1 MNNSTQE
8 LRRAFIRYFE
18 LHGHQ
23 AVPSSALIPQADP
36 TLLFTNAGMNQF
48 KRVFLGEDTRAYTR
62 AVTVQKCLRAGGKHN
77 DLENVG
83 YTRRHHTFF
92 EMLGNFSF
100 GDYFKEDAIQFGWEF
115 LTQTVGLDK
124 DRMWVTVFREDDEAD
139 RLWKKMGVSPS
150 RIVRCGEKDNFWQMG
165 DTGPCGPC
173 SELHFDQGPS
183 VPGDD
188 CPNGEGDRV
197 IEIWNLVFMQ
207 FNRDAAGTLHP
218 LPKPS
223 IDTGMGLERL
233 AAVAQGVYS
242 NYDSDVFTPLLSAVA
257 ARAGVRYG
265 EKNQTDRSMCVVAD
279 HLRAITFLMAD
290 GILPSNEGRGYVL
303 RRILRRAARHGRL
316 LGIVEPFLY
325 ELTAAV
331 VSQMAGVYSEV
342 RSAAATIAEATR
354 GEEERFVA
362 TLDYSLPILNEILAK
377 KEVAAGSAFILASTD
392 AEATRSEE
400 ERFVATH
407 DYSLPIS
414 KEILAKK
421 EVSAGSAPTLAGTD
435 AFKLYDTYGLP
446 FDLMEEAC
454 RERGIKLDTVGFEQA
469 IAEQRNRA
477 RKTGGFVEEIAR
489 PAVAELARRFGT
501 TKFVGYERLENES
514 LVQAILIGDRLV
526 KEAAEGD
533 EVEIVLDVTPFYAE
547 GGGQVGD
554 QGVLTGSDGQMEI
567 TETTRPVPTVI
578 LHKGTVTKG
587 RIREGEQLRMIVNT
601 TTRQD
606 AQRNHTAT
614 HLLHAALRDML
625 GPHVKQYGSLVG
637 PNRLRF
643 DFAHFRPL
651 SSRDVDE
658 IETVVNNEVR
668 KNERVATEV
677 MSIQDAVAKGALAFF
692 GDKYGEQVRV
702 VTVESFSKELCGGTH
717 CRQTGDIG
725 LFRIMSETG
734 VAAGVRRIEAQTG
747 SGALTHMKKLETDIR
762 ELSDL
767 LKVGQSEL
775 VAKTRKVMMQ
785 LKDKERELEELKL
798 KMASGSAV
806 ETTAKTIA
814 GIQVHVQRTDGLDVN
829 GMRALAD
836 QLRDKLKSGV
846 VALGAANDGK
856 VSLLVVVTKDLI
868 ARLKAGDL
876 IKEMAAEVGGTGG
889 GRPEMAQAGGKDPA
903 RLDVAL
909 EKVFGLVERLL
920 ER

>member
-1 MNNSTQE
+1 MKNSTQE
-8 LRRAFIRYFE
+8 LRQAFIRYFE
-18 LHGHQ
+18 AHGHQ

-48 KRVFLGEDTRAYTR
+48 KRVFLGEEQRAYKR

-100 GDYFKEDAIQFGWEF
+100 GDYFKGDAIQFGWEF
-115 LTQTVGLDK
+115 LTHTVGLAK
-124 DRMWVTVFREDDEAD
+124 DRMWVTIFRDDDEAD
-139 RLWKKMGVSPS
+139 QLWKKVGVPAS

-165 DTGPCGPC
+165 ETGPCGPC

-188 CPNGEGDRV
+188 RPNGAGDRV

-265 EKNQTDRSMCVVAD
+265 EKDPTDRSMRVVAD

-290 GILPSNEGRGYVL
+290 GVLPSNEGRGYVL

-316 LGIVEPFLY
+316 LGIVEPFLH
-325 ELTAAV
+325 ELTVAV
-331 VSQMAGVYSEV
+331 VGQMGSVYSEV
-342 RSAAATIAEATR
+342 RSAAATIVEATR
-354 GEEERFVA
+354 GEEERFIA
-362 TLDYSLPILNEILAK
+362 TLDQGLPILNELIAK
-377 KEVAAGSAFILASTD
+377 A
-392 AEATRSEE
+392 R
-400 ERFVATH
+400 
-407 DYSLPIS
+407 
-414 KEILAKK
+414 
-421 EVSAGSAPTLAGTD
+421 SAGSKALAGPD
-435 AFKLYDTYGLP
+435 VFKLYDTYGFP
-446 FDLMEEAC
+446 MDLMGEAC
-454 RERGIKLDTVGFEQA
+454 REQGMTLDEAGFEQA
-469 IAEQRNRA
+469 IEEQRNRA
-477 RKTGGFVEEIAR
+477 RKTGGFEQETAR
-489 PAVAELARRFGT
+489 PAVAELARRVGA
-501 TKFVGYERLENES
+501 TKFIGYDRLESES
-514 LVQAILIGDRLV
+514 HVQAILNGDRLV

-554 QGVLTGSDGQMEI
+554 RGILMGHEGQVEI

-578 LHKGTVTKG
+578 LHKGAVTKG
-587 RIREGEQLRMIVNT
+587 RIREGEQLQMTVNA

-651 SSRDVDE
+651 SSRDIDE
-658 IETVVNNEVR
+658 IEMVVNNEVR
-668 KNERVATEV
+668 RNERVATEV

-725 LFRIMSETG
+725 LFRIVSETG

-747 SGALTHMKKLETDIR
+747 SGALALMKQLETDVR
-762 ELSDL
+762 ELSNV

-775 VAKTRKVMMQ
+775 VAKTRKVMTQ

-798 KMASGSAV
+798 KMAGSSAG
-806 ETTAKTIA
+806 ESAAKTIA

-889 GRPEMAQAGGKDPA
+889 GRPEMAQAGGKDAA

-909 EKVFGLVERLL
+909 EKVFGLVERMLQ
-920 ER
+920 RYTNGG

>member
-1 MNNSTQE
+1 MWAEAEMMNSTHE
-8 LRRAFIRYFE
+8 LRQAFIRYFE
-18 LHGHQ
+18 QHGHQ

-48 KRVFLGEDTRAYTR
+48 KRVFLGEESRAYKR

-100 GDYFKEDAIQFGWEF
+100 GDYFKEEAIHFGWEF
-115 LTQTVGLDK
+115 LTQTVGLAK
-124 DRMWVTVFREDDEAD
+124 DRMWVTIFRDDDEAD
-139 RLWKKMGVSPS
+139 ELWKKVGVPAS

-188 CPNGEGDRV
+188 RPNGEGDRV

-207 FNRDAAGTLHP
+207 FNRDASGTLHS

-233 AAVAQGVYS
+233 AAVAQGVFS

-265 EKNQTDRSMCVVAD
+265 EQEQTDRSMRVVAD
-279 HLRAITFLMAD
+279 HLRAMTFLIAD
-290 GILPSNEGRGYVL
+290 GVLPSNEGRGYVL

-316 LGIVEPFLY
+316 LGIVEPFLH
-325 ELTAAV
+325 ELTESV
-331 VSQMAGVYSEV
+331 VSQMSGVYSEV
-342 RSAAATIAEATR
+342 RGAAATIAEATR
-354 GEEERFVA
+354 GEEERFIA
-362 TLDYSLPILNEILAK
+362 TLDQGLPILNEVMANARSAGKNVL
-377 KEVAAGSAFILASTD
+377 AGS
-392 AEATRSEE
+392 
-400 ERFVATH
+400 
-407 DYSLPIS
+407 
-414 KEILAKK
+414 
-421 EVSAGSAPTLAGTD
+421 EV
-435 AFKLYDTYGLP
+435 FKLYDTYGFP
-446 FDLMEEAC
+446 IDLMGEAC
-454 RERGIKLDTVGFEQA
+454 REQGMTLDEAGFDQA
-469 IAEQRNRA
+469 IQEQRNRA
-477 RKTGGFVEEIAR
+477 RKTGGFEQETAR
-489 PAVAELARRFGT
+489 PAVAELAARVGA
-501 TKFVGYERLENES
+501 TKFIGYDRLESES
-514 LVQAILIGDRLV
+514 LVQAILKGDRLV

-554 QGVLTGSDGQMEI
+554 QGILMGHDGTMEI
-567 TETTRPVPTVI
+567 AETTRPAPTVI

-587 RIREGEQLRMIVNT
+587 RIREGEQLHLTVNA

-614 HLLHAALRDML
+614 HLLHAALRDLL

-651 SSRDVDE
+651 TSRDIDD

-717 CRQTGDIG
+717 CKQTGDIG
-725 LFRIMSETG
+725 LFRLLSETG

-747 SGALTHMKKLETDIR
+747 SGALAHMKQLEVDIR
-762 ELSDL
+762 ELSNL
-767 LKVGQSEL
+767 LKVGQSEV
-775 VAKTRKVMMQ
+775 VAKTRKVMTQ
-785 LKDKERELEELKL
+785 LKDKERELEEVKLKL
-798 KMASGSAV
+798 ASGSAAEAV
-806 ETTAKTIA
+806 AKTIA
-814 GIQVHVQRTDGLDVN
+814 GVQVHVQRTDGLDVN

-846 VALGAANDGK
+846 VALGAANEGK

-868 ARLKAGDL
+868 TRLKAGDL
-876 IKEMAAEVGGTGG
+876 IKEMAVEVGGTGG

-903 RLDVAL
+903 RLDIAL
-909 EKVFGLVERLL
+909 EKVFGLVERML

>member
-1 MNNSTQE
+1 MKNSTQE
-8 LRRAFIRYFE
+8 LRQAFIRYFE
-18 LHGHQ
+18 QHGHQ

-48 KRVFLGEDTRAYTR
+48 KRVFLGEETRAYRR

-83 YTRRHHTFF
+83 YTSRHHTFF

-100 GDYFKEDAIQFGWEF
+100 GDYFKEDAITFGWEF
-115 LTQTVGLDK
+115 LTKTVGLAK
-124 DRMWVTVFREDDEAD
+124 DRIWVTIFRDDDEAD
-139 RLWKKMGVSPS
+139 QLWKKVGVPAS
-150 RIVRCGEKDNFWQMG
+150 RIVRCDEKDNFWQMG

-173 SELHFDQGPS
+173 SELHFDQGPA

-188 CPNGEGDRV
+188 RPNGAGDRI

-207 FNRDAAGTLHP
+207 FNRDAGGKLSP

-242 NYDSDVFTPLLSAVA
+242 NYDSDVFMPLLSAVA
-257 ARAGVRYG
+257 IRAGVRYG
-265 EKNQTDRSMCVVAD
+265 EKDQIDRSMRVVAD

-290 GILPSNEGRGYVL
+290 GVLPSNEGRGYVL

-325 ELTAAV
+325 ELTSAV
-331 VSQMAGVYSEV
+331 VNQMAGAYSEL
-342 RSAAATIAEATR
+342 RDAAATIAEATR
-354 GEEERFVA
+354 GEEERFIA
-362 TLDYSLPILNEILAK
+362 TLDQGLPILNEM
-377 KEVAAGSAFILASTD
+377 
-392 AEATRSEE
+392 
-400 ERFVATH
+400 
-407 DYSLPIS
+407 IS
-414 KEILAKK
+414 KAKNT
-421 EVSAGSAPTLAGTD
+421 SITPGAGALELKGAD
-435 AFKLYDTYGLP
+435 VFMLYDTYGFP
-446 FDLMEEAC
+446 MDLIGEAC
-454 RERGIKLDTVGFEQA
+454 REQGMTLDEAGFNQA
-469 IAEQRNRA
+469 IEEQRNRA
-477 RKTGGFVEEIAR
+477 RKTGGFEQETAR
-489 PAVAELARRFGT
+489 PAVAELAGRVGT
-501 TKFVGYERLENES
+501 TKFIGYDRLESDS
-514 LVQAILIGDRLV
+514 LVQAILKGDRLV

-554 QGVLTGSDGQMEI
+554 RGVLMGQDGQVEI
-567 TETTRPVPTVI
+567 KETTRPVPTLI

-587 RIREGEQLRMIVNT
+587 RIREGEQLRMTVNA
-601 TTRQD
+601 TTRLD

-614 HLLHAALRDML
+614 HLLHAALRDLL

-651 SSRDVDE
+651 SSRDADE

-717 CRQTGDIG
+717 CQHTGEIG
-725 LFRIMSETG
+725 LFRIVSETG

-747 SGALTHMKKLETDIR
+747 SGAFALMKKLEADIR

-775 VAKTRKVMMQ
+775 VSKTRKVMEQ
-785 LKDKERELEELKL
+785 LKDKERALEGLQL
-798 KMASGSAV
+798 KMAAGSMV
-806 ETTAKTIA
+806 PSKAKTIA
-814 GIQVHVQRTDGLDVN
+814 GVQVHVQRTDGLDVN

-846 VALGAANDGK
+846 VALGAATDDGK

-868 ARLKAGDL
+868 GKLNAGVL

-903 RLDVAL
+903 KLDIAL
-909 EKVFGLVERLL
+909 EKVFGLVERML
-920 ER
+920 ERYTNAG

>member
-1 MNNSTQE
+1 
-8 LRRAFIRYFE
+8 
-18 LHGHQ
+18 
-23 AVPSSALIPQADP
+23 
-36 TLLFTNAGMNQF
+36 
-48 KRVFLGEDTRAYTR
+48 
-62 AVTVQKCLRAGGKHN
+62 
-77 DLENVG
+77 
-83 YTRRHHTFF
+83 
-92 EMLGNFSF
+92 
-100 GDYFKEDAIQFGWEF
+100 
-115 LTQTVGLDK
+115 
-124 DRMWVTVFREDDEAD
+124 
-139 RLWKKMGVSPS
+139 
-150 RIVRCGEKDNFWQMG
+150 IVRCGEKDNFWQMG

-188 CPNGEGDRV
+188 RPNGEGDRV

-207 FNRDAAGTLHP
+207 YNRDAAGTLHP

-223 IDTGMGLERL
+223 IDTGVGLERL

-257 ARAGVRYG
+257 ARAGVQYG
-265 EKNQTDRSMCVVAD
+265 AQDTTDRSMRVVAD

-290 GILPSNEGRGYVL
+290 GVLPSNEGRGYVL

-316 LGIVEPFLY
+316 LGIVEPFLH

-331 VSQMAGVYSEV
+331 VSQMGLVYSEIHG
-342 RSAAATIAEATR
+342 AAAAIAEATR
-354 GEEERFVA
+354 GEEERFIA
-362 TLDYSLPILNEILAK
+362 TLDQGLPILNELIAK
-377 KEVAAGSAFILASTD
+377 A
-392 AEATRSEE
+392 R
-400 ERFVATH
+400 
-407 DYSLPIS
+407 
-414 KEILAKK
+414 
-421 EVSAGSAPTLAGTD
+421 SAGSRILTGSD
-435 AFKLYDTYGLP
+435 VFKLYDTYGFP
-446 FDLMEEAC
+446 MDLMGEAC
-454 RERGIKLDTVGFEQA
+454 REQEMTLDEAGFDRA
-469 IAEQRNRA
+469 IEEQRARA
-477 RKTGGFVEEIAR
+477 RKTGGFEQETTR
-489 PAVAELARRFGT
+489 PAVAELAGRLGA
-501 TKFVGYERLENES
+501 TKFIGYDRLES
-514 LVQAILIGDRLV
+514 DSVVLAILKGDRLV

-533 EVEIVLDVTPFYAE
+533 AVELVLDMTPFYAE

-554 QGVLTGSDGQMEI
+554 RGILMGTDGQVEI
-567 TETTRPVPTVI
+567 QETTRPVPTVI
-578 LHKGTVTKG
+578 LHTGIVTKG
-587 RIREGEQLRMIVNT
+587 RIREGESLHMTVDA
-601 TTRQD
+601 TTRQA

-614 HLLHAALRDML
+614 HLLHAALRDLL

-651 SSRDVDE
+651 TSRDIDE
-658 IETVVNNEVR
+658 IEMVVNNEVR

-725 LFRIMSETG
+725 LFRIESETG

-747 SGALTHMKKLETDIR
+747 SGALAHMKRLETDIR
-762 ELSDL
+762 ELADL

-775 VAKTRKVMMQ
+775 VAKTRKVITQ

-806 ETTAKTIA
+806 ESAARTIA
-814 GIQVHVQRTDGLDVN
+814 GVQVHVQRTDGLDVN

-836 QLRDKLKSGV
+836 QLRDKLKTGV

-876 IKEMAAEVGGTGG
+876 IKAMAAEVGGTGG

-903 RLDVAL
+903 KLDAAL
-909 EKVFGLVERLL
+909 ENVFGLVERML

>member
-1 MNNSTQE
+1 MKNSTQE
-8 LRRAFIRYFE
+8 LRQAFIRYFE
-18 LHGHQ
+18 QRGHQ

-48 KRVFLGEDTRAYTR
+48 KRVFLGEETRAYKR

-115 LTQTVGLDK
+115 LTQTVGLAK
-124 DRMWVTVFREDDEAD
+124 DRMWVTIFRDDDEAD
-139 RLWKKMGVSPS
+139 QLWKKVGVPAS
-150 RIVRCGEKDNFWQMG
+150 RIVRCDEKDNFWQMG

-173 SELHFDQGPS
+173 SELHYDRGPS

-188 CPNGEGDRV
+188 WPNGAGDRV

-207 FNRDAAGTLHP
+207 FNRDAAGALHP

-257 ARAGVRYG
+257 TRAGVRYG
-265 EKNQTDRSMCVVAD
+265 EQETTDRSMRVVAD

-290 GILPSNEGRGYVL
+290 GVLPSNEGRGYVL

-316 LGIVEPFLY
+316 LGIIEPFLY
-325 ELTAAV
+325 ELTSAV
-331 VSQMAGVYSEV
+331 VNQMGEAYSEV
-342 RSAAATIAEATR
+342 RAAAATIAEATR
-354 GEEERFVA
+354 GEEERFIA
-362 TLDYSLPILNEILAK
+362 TLDQGLPILNDMIARAR
-377 KEVAAGSAFILASTD
+377 AAGQKVLGGAD
-392 AEATRSEE
+392 
-400 ERFVATH
+400 V
-407 DYSLPIS
+407 
-414 KEILAKK
+414 
-421 EVSAGSAPTLAGTD
+421 
-435 AFKLYDTYGLP
+435 FKLYDTYGFP
-446 FDLMEEAC
+446 IDLIGEAC
-454 RERGIKLDTVGFEQA
+454 REQGMTLDEVGFDQA
-469 IAEQRNRA
+469 IEEQRNRA
-477 RKTGGFVEEIAR
+477 RKTGGFEQETAR
-489 PAVAELARRFGT
+489 PAVAELTGRFGA
-501 TKFVGYERLENES
+501 TKFIGYDRLESES
-514 LVQAILIGDRLV
+514 LVQAILKGDRLV

-533 EVEIVLDVTPFYAE
+533 EVEVVLDVTPFYAE

-554 QGVLTGSDGQMEI
+554 RGILAGHEGQVEI
-567 TETTRPVPTVI
+567 KETTRPVPTLI

-587 RIREGEQLRMIVNT
+587 RIREGEALHLTVNAA
-601 TTRQD
+601 TRQD

-614 HLLHAALRDML
+614 HLVHAALRDML

-651 SSRDVDE
+651 SSRDIDD
-658 IETVVNNEVR
+658 IETTVNGEIR
-668 KNERVATEV
+668 KNEQVRTEV

-717 CRQTGDIG
+717 CRHTGDIG
-725 LFRIMSETG
+725 LFRIVSETG
-734 VAAGVRRIEAQTG
+734 VAAGVRRLEAQTG
-747 SGALTHMKKLETDIR
+747 SGALVHMKKLETDIR

-775 VAKTRKVMMQ
+775 VAKTRKVITQ

-806 ETTAKTIA
+806 ESTAKTIA

-846 VALGAANDGK
+846 VALGAATGDGK

-868 ARLKAGDL
+868 SKLKAGDL
-876 IKEMAAEVGGTGG
+876 IKEMAVEVGGTGG

-903 RLDVAL
+903 KLDAAL
-909 EKVFGLVERLL
+909 EKVFGLVERMLQ
-920 ER
+920 RYTNGG

>member
-1 MNNSTQE
+1 MNKSTQE
-8 LRRAFIRYFE
+8 LRQAFIRYFE
-18 LHGHQ
+18 QHGHQ

-48 KRVFLGEDTRAYTR
+48 KRVFLGEESRAYKR

-100 GDYFKEDAIQFGWEF
+100 GDYFKEEAIQFGWEF
-115 LTQTVGLDK
+115 LTQTVGLAK
-124 DRMWVTVFREDDEAD
+124 DRMWVTIFRDDDEAD
-139 RLWKKMGVSPS
+139 ELWKKVGVPAS

-188 CPNGEGDRV
+188 RPNGEGDRV

-233 AAVAQGVYS
+233 AAVAQGVFS

-265 EKNQTDRSMCVVAD
+265 EQEQTDRSMRVVAD
-279 HLRAITFLMAD
+279 HLRAMTFLIAD
-290 GILPSNEGRGYVL
+290 GVLPSNEGRGYVL

-316 LGIVEPFLY
+316 LGIVEPFLH
-325 ELTAAV
+325 ELTASV

-342 RSAAATIAEATR
+342 RGAAATIAEATK
-354 GEEERFVA
+354 GEEERFIA
-362 TLDYSLPILNEILAK
+362 TLDQGLPILNEMIVKARSIGSKVLTGH
-377 KEVAAGSAFILASTD
+377 EV
-392 AEATRSEE
+392 
-400 ERFVATH
+400 
-407 DYSLPIS
+407 
-414 KEILAKK
+414 
-421 EVSAGSAPTLAGTD
+421 
-435 AFKLYDTYGLP
+435 FKLYDTYGFP
-446 FDLMEEAC
+446 IDLMGEAC
-454 RERGIKLDTVGFEQA
+454 REQGLTLDEAGFEQA
-469 IAEQRNRA
+469 IAEQRTRA
-477 RKTGGFVEEIAR
+477 RKTGGFEQEMAR
-489 PAVAELARRFGT
+489 PEIAELAKRIGA
-501 TKFVGYERLENES
+501 TKFVGYDLLESES
-514 LVQAILIGDRLV
+514 LVQAILKGDRLV

-554 QGVLTGSDGQMEI
+554 RGILMGHDGTMEI
-567 TETTRPVPTVI
+567 AETTRPAPTVI

-587 RIREGEQLRMIVNT
+587 RIREGEQLHMTVNA

-614 HLLHAALRDML
+614 HLLHAALRDLL

-651 SSRDVDE
+651 TSRDIDE

-717 CRQTGDIG
+717 CKQTGDIG
-725 LFRIMSETG
+725 LFRLLSETG

-747 SGALTHMKKLETDIR
+747 SGALAHMKQLEVDIR
-762 ELSDL
+762 ELSNL

-775 VAKTRKVMMQ
+775 VAKTRKVMTQ
-785 LKDKERELEELKL
+785 LKDKERELEEVKLKL
-798 KMASGSAV
+798 AGGSAAEAV
-806 ETTAKTIA
+806 AKTVA

-846 VALGAANDGK
+846 VALGAANEGK

-868 ARLKAGDL
+868 ARLKAGDI
-876 IKEMAAEVGGTGG
+876 IKEMAMEVGGTGG

-909 EKVFGLVERLL
+909 EKVFGLVERML

>member
-1 MNNSTQE
+1 MKNSTHE
-8 LRRAFIRYFE
+8 LRQAFIRYFE
-18 LHGHQ
+18 QHGHH

-48 KRVFLGEDTRAYTR
+48 KRVFLGEETRAYKR

-100 GDYFKEDAIQFGWEF
+100 GDYFKEEAILFGWEF
-115 LTQTVGLDK
+115 LTKTVGLEK
-124 DRMWVTVFREDDEAD
+124 DRMWVTVFRDDDDAEQ
-139 RLWKKMGVSPS
+139 LWKKIGVSPS

-173 SELHFDQGPS
+173 SELHFDQGPA

-188 CPNGEGDRV
+188 RPNGEGDRV

-207 FNRDAAGTLHP
+207 YNRDTAGTLHP

-233 AAVAQGVYS
+233 AAVAQGKYS
-242 NYDSDVFTPLLSAVA
+242 NYDSDVFTPLLDAVA
-257 ARAGVRYG
+257 ARAGVQYG
-265 EKNQTDRSMCVVAD
+265 AQDTTDRSMRVVAD
-279 HLRAITFLMAD
+279 HLRAMTFLMAD
-290 GILPSNEGRGYVL
+290 GVLPSNEGRGYVL

-316 LGIVEPFLY
+316 LGIVEPFLH

-331 VSQMAGVYSEV
+331 VDQMGPVYSEI
-342 RSAAATIAEATR
+342 RGAAATIAEATR
-354 GEEERFVA
+354 GEEERFIA
-362 TLDYSLPILNEILAK
+362 TLDQGLPILNELIAK
-377 KEVAAGSAFILASTD
+377 ARAAGSKILT
-392 AEATRSEE
+392 
-400 ERFVATH
+400 
-407 DYSLPIS
+407 
-414 KEILAKK
+414 
-421 EVSAGSAPTLAGTD
+421 GSD
-435 AFKLYDTYGLP
+435 VFKLYDTYGFP
-446 FDLMEEAC
+446 MDLMGEAC
-454 RERGIKLDTVGFEQA
+454 REQEMTLDEAGFDRA
-469 IAEQRNRA
+469 IEEQRTRA
-477 RKTGGFVEEIAR
+477 RKTGGFEQETTR
-489 PAVAELARRFGT
+489 PAVAELAGRLGA
-501 TKFVGYERLENES
+501 TKFIGYDRLES
-514 LVQAILIGDRLV
+514 DSVVLAILKGDRLV

-533 EVEIVLDVTPFYAE
+533 AVELVLDMTPFYAE

-554 QGVLTGSDGQMEI
+554 RGILMGPDGQVEI
-567 TETTRPVPTVI
+567 QETTRPVPTVI
-578 LHKGTVTKG
+578 LHTGIVTKG
-587 RIREGEQLRMIVNT
+587 RIREGESLHMTVDA
-601 TTRQD
+601 TTRQA

-614 HLLHAALRDML
+614 HLLHAALRDLL

-651 SSRDVDE
+651 TSRDIDE
-658 IETVVNNEVR
+658 IELVVNNEVR

-725 LFRIMSETG
+725 LFRIESETG

-747 SGALTHMKKLETDIR
+747 SGALAHMKRLETDIR
-762 ELSDL
+762 ELADL

-775 VAKTRKVMMQ
+775 VAKTRKVITQ

-806 ETTAKTIA
+806 ESAARTIA
-814 GIQVHVQRTDGLDVN
+814 GVQVHVQRTDGLDVN

-836 QLRDKLKSGV
+836 QLRDKLKTGV

-868 ARLKAGDL
+868 VRLKAGDL
-876 IKEMAAEVGGTGG
+876 IKAMAAEVGGTGG

-903 RLDVAL
+903 KLDAAL
-909 EKVFGLVERLL
+909 ENVFGLVERML

>member
-1 MNNSTQE
+1 MKNSTQE
-8 LRRAFIRYFE
+8 LRQAFIRYFE
-18 LHGHQ
+18 QQGHQ

-48 KRVFLGEDTRAYTR
+48 KRVFLGEETRAYKR

-100 GDYFKEDAIQFGWEF
+100 GDYFKEDAITFGWEF
-115 LTQTVGLDK
+115 LTQTVGLAK
-124 DRMWVTVFREDDEAD
+124 DRMWVTIFREDDEAD
-139 RLWKKMGVSPS
+139 QLWKKVGVPAS

-188 CPNGEGDRV
+188 RPNGAGDRV

-265 EKNQTDRSMCVVAD
+265 AQDTTDRSMRVVAD

-290 GILPSNEGRGYVL
+290 GVLPSNEGRGYVL

-331 VSQMAGVYSEV
+331 VNQMADAYSEV
-342 RSAAATIAEATR
+342 RGAAATIAEATR
-354 GEEERFVA
+354 GEEERFIA
-362 TLDYSLPILNEILAK
+362 TLDQGLPILNEMIAK
-377 KEVAAGSAFILASTD
+377 A
-392 AEATRSEE
+392 
-400 ERFVATH
+400 H
-407 DYSLPIS
+407 
-414 KEILAKK
+414 
-421 EVSAGSAPTLAGTD
+421 SAGSHVLTGPD
-435 AFKLYDTYGLP
+435 VFKLYDTYGFP
-446 FDLMEEAC
+446 MDLMGEAC
-454 RERGIKLDTVGFEQA
+454 REQGMTLDEAGFDQA
-469 IAEQRNRA
+469 IEEQRTRA
-477 RKTGGFVEEIAR
+477 RKTGGFEQEMTR
-489 PAVAELARRFGT
+489 PAVAELAGLVGA
-501 TKFVGYERLENES
+501 TKFVGYDRLESDS
-514 LVQAILIGDRLV
+514 LVQAILKGERLV

-554 QGVLTGSDGQMEI
+554 RGVLMGHDGRVEI
-567 TETTRPVPTVI
+567 KETTRAAPTLI

-587 RIREGEQLRMIVNT
+587 RIREGEQLRMTVDA

-614 HLLHAALRDML
+614 HLLHAALRDLL

-651 SSRDVDE
+651 SSRDADE
-658 IETVVNNEVR
+658 LETVVNNEVR

-717 CRQTGDIG
+717 CRHTGDIG
-725 LFRIMSETG
+725 LFRIVSETG

-747 SGALTHMKKLETDIR
+747 SGALAHMKKLETDIR
-762 ELSDL
+762 ELSDV

-775 VAKTRKVMMQ
+775 VAKTRKVMTQ

-798 KMASGSAV
+798 KMAGSSAV
-806 ETTAKTIA
+806 ATTAKTIA
-814 GIQVHVQRTDGLDVN
+814 GVQVHVQRTDGLDVN

-868 ARLKAGDL
+868 GRLKAGDL

-920 ER
+920 ERYTHGG

>member
-1 MNNSTQE
+1 MKNSTQE
-8 LRRAFIRYFE
+8 LRQAFIRYFE
-18 LHGHQ
+18 QHGHQ

-48 KRVFLGEDTRAYTR
+48 KRVFLGEETRAYKR

-100 GDYFKEDAIQFGWEF
+100 GDYFKDDAIRFGWEF
-115 LTQTVGLDK
+115 LTQTVGLAK
-124 DRMWVTVFREDDEAD
+124 DRMWVTIFRDDDEAD
-139 RLWKKMGVSPS
+139 QLWKKVGVPAS
-150 RIVRCGEKDNFWQMG
+150 RIVRCDEKDNFWQMG

-173 SELHFDQGPS
+173 SELHYDQGPS

-188 CPNGEGDRV
+188 RPNGEGDRV

-207 FNRDAAGTLHP
+207 FNRDATGKLHP

-257 ARAGVRYG
+257 ARAGTRYG
-265 EKNQTDRSMCVVAD
+265 AQETIDRSMRVVAD
-279 HLRAITFLMAD
+279 HLRAVTFLMAD
-290 GILPSNEGRGYVL
+290 GVLPSNEGRGYVL

-331 VSQMAGVYSEV
+331 VTQMGEAYSEI
-342 RSAAATIAEATR
+342 RGAAATIAEATR
-354 GEEERFVA
+354 GEEERFIA
-362 TLDYSLPILNEILAK
+362 TLDQGLPILNEMIAK
-377 KEVAAGSAFILASTD
+377 ARAAGQKILTG
-392 AEATRSEE
+392 AE
-400 ERFVATH
+400 V
-407 DYSLPIS
+407 
-414 KEILAKK
+414 
-421 EVSAGSAPTLAGTD
+421 
-435 AFKLYDTYGLP
+435 FKLYDTYGFP
-446 FDLMEEAC
+446 MDLITEAC
-454 RERGIKLDTVGFEQA
+454 REQGMTVDEAGFDQA
-469 IAEQRNRA
+469 IEEQRNRA
-477 RKTGGFVEEIAR
+477 RKTGGFEQETAR
-489 PAVAELARRFGT
+489 PAVAELTGRFGA
-501 TKFVGYERLENES
+501 TKFIGYDRLESES
-514 LVQAILIGDRLV
+514 LVQAILKGDRLV

-533 EVEIVLDVTPFYAE
+533 EVELVLDVTPFYAE

-554 QGVLTGSDGQMEI
+554 QGVLTGHEGRVEI
-567 TETTRPVPTVI
+567 KETTRPVPTLI

-587 RIREGEQLRMIVNT
+587 RIREGEALRLTVNA

-614 HLLHAALRDML
+614 HLVHAALREML

-651 SSRDVDE
+651 SSRDIDE
-658 IETVVNNEVR
+658 IETVVNDEVR
-668 KNERVATEV
+668 KNEQVATEV

-717 CRQTGDIG
+717 CQRTGDIG
-725 LFRIMSETG
+725 LFRIVSETG
-734 VAAGVRRIEAQTG
+734 VAAGVRRLEAQTG
-747 SGALTHMKKLETDIR
+747 SGAFAQMKKLEADIR
-762 ELSDL
+762 ELSEV

-775 VAKTRKVMMQ
+775 VSKTRKIMEQ
-785 LKDKERELEELKL
+785 LKDKERSLEGLQL
-798 KMASGSAV
+798 KMAAGSMAPSQ
-806 ETTAKTIA
+806 AKTIA
-814 GIQVHVQRTDGLDVN
+814 GVQVHVQRTDGLDVN

-868 ARLKAGDL
+868 ARLKAGDI
-876 IKEMAAEVGGTGG
+876 IKEMASEVGGTGG

-903 RLDVAL
+903 KLDVAL
-909 EKVFGLVERLL
+909 EKVFGLVERILG
-920 ER
+920 RYTHGG

>member
-1 MNNSTQE
+1 MRNSTQE
-8 LRRAFIRYFE
+8 LRQAFIRYFE
-18 LHGHQ
+18 QHGHQ

-48 KRVFLGEDTRAYTR
+48 KRVFLGEETRGYKR

-100 GDYFKEDAIQFGWEF
+100 GDYFKKDAIQFGWEF
-115 LTQTVGLDK
+115 LTQTVGLAK
-124 DRMWVTVFREDDEAD
+124 DRMWVTIFRDDDEAD
-139 RLWKKMGVSPS
+139 QLWKKVGVPAS

-188 CPNGEGDRV
+188 RPNGEGDRV

-207 FNRDAAGTLHP
+207 FNRDAVGTLHP

-242 NYDSDVFTPLLSAVA
+242 NYDSDVFTPLLTAVA

-265 EKNQTDRSMCVVAD
+265 EQEQTDRSMRVVVD

-325 ELTAAV
+325 ELTEAV
-331 VSQMAGVYSEV
+331 VSQMAVVYSEV

-354 GEEERFVA
+354 GEEERFIA
-362 TLDYSLPILNEILAK
+362 TLDQGLPILNEMIAK
-377 KEVAAGSAFILASTD
+377 ARLTGNKVLTGPD
-392 AEATRSEE
+392 
-400 ERFVATH
+400 V
-407 DYSLPIS
+407 
-414 KEILAKK
+414 
-421 EVSAGSAPTLAGTD
+421 
-435 AFKLYDTYGLP
+435 FKLYDTYGFP
-446 FDLMEEAC
+446 MDLMGEAC
-454 RERGIKLDTVGFEQA
+454 REQGMTLDEAGFDQA
-469 IAEQRNRA
+469 IEEQRNRA
-477 RKTGGFVEEIAR
+477 RKTSGFVQEIAR
-489 PAVAELARRFGT
+489 PAVAELAGRVGT
-501 TKFVGYERLENES
+501 TKFIGYDRLESES
-514 LVQAILIGDRLV
+514 LVQAILKGDRLV

-554 QGVLTGSDGQMEI
+554 RGLLLGHEGQVEI
-567 TETTRPVPTVI
+567 TETTRPAPTVI

-587 RIREGEQLRMIVNT
+587 QIREGVALHMTVNA

-614 HLLHAALRDML
+614 HLLHAALRDLL

-651 SSRDVDE
+651 TSRDIDE
-658 IETVVNNEVR
+658 IETVVNHEVR

-725 LFRIMSETG
+725 LFRLVSETG

-747 SGALTHMKKLETDIR
+747 SGALAQMKQLETDIR
-762 ELSDL
+762 ELSNL

-775 VAKTRKVMMQ
+775 VAKTRKVMTQ
-785 LKDKERELEELKL
+785 LKDKERELEEVKL
-798 KMASGSAV
+798 KMAGGSAA
-806 ETTAKTIA
+806 EAMAKTIA
-814 GIQVHVQRTDGLDVN
+814 GVQVHVQRTDGLDVN

-868 ARLKAGDL
+868 ARLKAGDI

-903 RLDVAL
+903 RLDIAL
-909 EKVFGLVERLL
+909 EKVFGLVERML

>member
-1 MNNSTQE
+1 MKNSTRE
-8 LRRAFIRYFE
+8 LRQAFIRYFE
-18 LHGHQ
+18 QHGHQ

-48 KRVFLGEDTRAYTR
+48 KRVFLGEETRAYKR
-62 AVTVQKCLRAGGKHN
+62 AVTVQKCLRAGGTHN

-115 LTQTVGLDK
+115 LTQTVGLAK
-124 DRMWVTVFREDDEAD
+124 DRMWVTIFRDDDEAD
-139 RLWKKMGVSPS
+139 QLWKKIGVPAS

-188 CPNGEGDRV
+188 RPNGEGDRV

-207 FNRDAAGTLHP
+207 FNRGVAGQLHP
-218 LPKPS
+218 LPRPS

-242 NYDSDVFTPLLSAVA
+242 NYDSDVFTPLLGAVA
-257 ARAGVRYG
+257 TRAGVRYG
-265 EKNQTDRSMCVVAD
+265 EKDATDRSMRVVAD

-290 GILPSNEGRGYVL
+290 GVLPSNEGRGYVL

-331 VSQMAGVYSEV
+331 VNQMGSVYSEV
-342 RSAAATIAEATR
+342 RSAAATIAEATK
-354 GEEERFVA
+354 GEEERFIA
-362 TLDYSLPILNEILAK
+362 TLDQGLPILNEMIAKAHLA
-377 KEVAAGSAFILASTD
+377 E
-392 AEATRSEE
+392 
-400 ERFVATH
+400 
-407 DYSLPIS
+407 S
-414 KEILAKK
+414 KVLTGPD
-421 EVSAGSAPTLAGTD
+421 V
-435 AFKLYDTYGLP
+435 FKLYDTYGFP
-446 FDLMEEAC
+446 MDLMGEAC
-454 RERGIKLDTVGFEQA
+454 REQGMTLDEAGFDQA
-469 IAEQRNRA
+469 IEEQRNRA
-477 RKTGGFVEEIAR
+477 RKTGGFEQETAR
-489 PAVAELARRFGT
+489 PAVAELAGRLGT
-501 TKFVGYERLENES
+501 TKFIGYDRLESDS
-514 LVQAILIGDRLV
+514 LVQAILKGDRLV

-554 QGVLTGSDGQMEI
+554 QGVLMGHDGQVDI
-567 TETTRPVPTVI
+567 KETTRPVPTLI

-587 RIREGEQLRMIVNT
+587 RIREGEQLCMTVNA

-606 AQRNHTAT
+606 ARRNHTAT
-614 HLLHAALRDML
+614 HLLHAALRDLL

-658 IETVVNNEVR
+658 IEMVVNNEVR

-717 CRQTGDIG
+717 CRHTGDIG
-725 LFRIMSETG
+725 LFRIVSETG

-747 SGALTHMKKLETDIR
+747 SGALAQMKKLETDIR

-775 VAKTRKVMMQ
+775 VAKTRKVMTQ

-798 KMASGSAV
+798 KMASSSAV
-806 ETTAKTIA
+806 EATAKTIA

-909 EKVFGLVERLL
+909 EKVFGLVERML
-920 ER
+920 ERYTNGG

>member
-1 MNNSTQE
+1 MKNSTQE
-8 LRRAFIRYFE
+8 LRQAFIRYFE
-18 LHGHQ
+18 QHGHQ

-48 KRVFLGEDTRAYTR
+48 KRVFLGEETRAYKR

-100 GDYFKEDAIQFGWEF
+100 GDYFKEDAIRFGWEF
-115 LTQTVGLDK
+115 LTQTVGLAK
-124 DRMWVTVFREDDEAD
+124 DRMWVTIFRDDDEAD
-139 RLWKKMGVSPS
+139 QLWKKVGVPAS
-150 RIVRCGEKDNFWQMG
+150 RIVRCDENDNFWQMG

-173 SELHFDQGPS
+173 SELHYDQGPS

-188 CPNGEGDRV
+188 RPNGEGDRV

-207 FNRDAAGTLHP
+207 YNRDAAGTLHP

-257 ARAGVRYG
+257 SRAGARYG
-265 EKNQTDRSMCVVAD
+265 EQETIDRSMRVVAD

-290 GILPSNEGRGYVL
+290 GVLPSNEGRGYVL

-316 LGIVEPFLY
+316 LGIIEPFLY
-325 ELTAAV
+325 ELTSAV
-331 VSQMAGVYSEV
+331 VIQMGEAYSEV
-342 RSAAATIAEATR
+342 RAAAATIAEATR
-354 GEEERFVA
+354 GEEERFIA
-362 TLDYSLPILNEILAK
+362 TLDQGLPILNEMIAK
-377 KEVAAGSAFILASTD
+377 ARAAGQKVLMGAD
-392 AEATRSEE
+392 
-400 ERFVATH
+400 V
-407 DYSLPIS
+407 
-414 KEILAKK
+414 
-421 EVSAGSAPTLAGTD
+421 
-435 AFKLYDTYGLP
+435 FKLYDTYGFP
-446 FDLMEEAC
+446 MDLIGEAC
-454 RERGIKLDTVGFEQA
+454 REQGLTLDEVGFNQA
-469 IAEQRNRA
+469 IEEQRNRA
-477 RKTGGFVEEIAR
+477 RKTGGFEQETAR
-489 PAVAELARRFGT
+489 PAVAELTGRFGA
-501 TKFVGYERLENES
+501 TKFIGYDRLEHES
-514 LVQAILIGDRLV
+514 LVQAILKGDRLV
-526 KEAAEGD
+526 KEATEGD
-533 EVEIVLDVTPFYAE
+533 EVEVVLDVTPFYAE

-554 QGVLTGSDGQMEI
+554 QGVLMGHDGRVEI
-567 TETTRPVPTVI
+567 KDTTRPVPTLI
-578 LHKGTVTKG
+578 LHRGTVTKG
-587 RIREGEQLRMIVNT
+587 RIREGESLRMTVNA
-601 TTRQD
+601 TTRRD

-614 HLLHAALRDML
+614 HLVHAALRDLL

-651 SSRDVDE
+651 SSRDIDE
-658 IETVVNNEVR
+658 IETVVNDEVR
-668 KNERVATEV
+668 KNEQVATEV

-717 CRQTGDIG
+717 CQRTGDIG
-725 LFRIMSETG
+725 LFRIVSETG
-734 VAAGVRRIEAQTG
+734 VAAGVRRLEAQTG
-747 SGALTHMKKLETDIR
+747 SGALSHMKKLETDIR

-775 VAKTRKVMMQ
+775 VAKTRKVMTQ

-806 ETTAKTIA
+806 QSTAKTIA

-836 QLRDKLKSGV
+836 QLRDRLKSGV

-876 IKEMAAEVGGTGG
+876 IKEMALEVNGTGG

-903 RLDVAL
+903 KLDMAL
-909 EKVFGLVERLL
+909 EKVFGLVERMLG
-920 ER
+920 RYTDGG

>member
-1 MNNSTQE
+1 MKNSTQE
-8 LRRAFIRYFE
+8 LRQAFIRYFE
-18 LHGHQ
+18 QHGHQ
-23 AVPSSALIPQADP
+23 SVPSSALIPQADP

-48 KRVFLGEDTRAYTR
+48 KRVFLGEETRAYKR
-62 AVTVQKCLRAGGKHN
+62 AVTAQKCLRAGGKHN

-100 GDYFKEDAIQFGWEF
+100 GDYFKEEAILFGWEF
-115 LTQTVGLDK
+115 LTKTVGLDK
-124 DRMWVTVFREDDEAD
+124 DRMWVTVFRDDDDAEQ
-139 RLWKKMGVSPS
+139 LWKKIGVSPA
-150 RIVRCGEKDNFWQMG
+150 RIMRCGETDNFWQMG

-188 CPNGEGDRV
+188 RPNGEGDRV

-207 FNRDAAGTLHP
+207 FNRDASGTLHP
-218 LPKPS
+218 LPRPS

-257 ARAGVRYG
+257 SRAGIQYG
-265 EKNQTDRSMCVVAD
+265 GKDLTDRSMRVVAD

-290 GILPSNEGRGYVL
+290 GVLPSNEGRGYVL

-316 LGIVEPFLY
+316 LGVVEPFLH
-325 ELTAAV
+325 ELTETV
-331 VSQMAGVYSEV
+331 VGQMGSIYSEV
-342 RSAAATIAEATR
+342 RGAAATIAEATR
-354 GEEERFVA
+354 GEEERFIS
-362 TLDYSLPILNEILAK
+362 TLEQGLPILNELIAK
-377 KEVAAGSAFILASTD
+377 A
-392 AEATRSEE
+392 R
-400 ERFVATH
+400 
-407 DYSLPIS
+407 
-414 KEILAKK
+414 
-421 EVSAGSAPTLAGTD
+421 SAGSKVLTGPD
-435 AFKLYDTYGLP
+435 VFKLYDTYGFP
-446 FDLMEEAC
+446 MDLMSEAC
-454 RERGIKLDTVGFEQA
+454 REQEMTLDEAGFDRA
-469 IAEQRNRA
+469 IEEQRNRA
-477 RKTGGFVEEIAR
+477 RKTGGFEQETAR
-489 PAVAELARRFGT
+489 PAVAELTGRLGA
-501 TKFVGYERLENES
+501 TKFIGYDRLESES
-514 LVQAILIGDRLV
+514 LVQAILKGDRRV

-533 EVEIVLDVTPFYAE
+533 EVELVLDVTPFYAE

-554 QGVLTGSDGQMEI
+554 QGLLMGPDGQVEI
-567 TETTRPVPTVI
+567 KETTRPVPTII
-578 LHKGTVTKG
+578 LHKGIVTKG
-587 RIREGEQLRMIVNT
+587 RIRESEQLRLTVNA

-614 HLLHAALRDML
+614 HLLHAALRDLL

-651 SSRDVDE
+651 STRDIDE

-668 KNERVATEV
+668 RNEKVTTEV
-677 MSIQDAVAKGALAFF
+677 LSIQDAVAKGALAFF

-725 LFRIMSETG
+725 LFRIESETG
-734 VAAGVRRIEAQTG
+734 VASGIRRIEAQTG
-747 SGALTHMKKLETDIR
+747 RGAFAQMKKLEADIR

-775 VAKTRKVMMQ
+775 VPKTRKALTQ

-806 ETTAKTIA
+806 EASARTIA
-814 GIQVHVQRTDGLDVN
+814 GVAVHVQRTDGLDVN

-856 VSLLVVVTKDLI
+856 VSLLVIVTKDLI
-868 ARLKAGDL
+868 AKLKAGDL
-876 IKEMAAEVGGTGG
+876 IKEMAVEVGGTGG

-903 RLDVAL
+903 GLDTAL
-909 EKVFGLVERLL
+909 EKVFGLVERTLG
-920 ER
+920 R

>member
-1 MNNSTQE
+1 MKNSTQE
-8 LRRAFIRYFE
+8 LRQSFTRYFE
-18 LHGHQ
+18 QHGHQ
-23 AVPSSALIPQADP
+23 AVPSSPLIPQADP

-48 KRVFLGEDTRAYTR
+48 KRVFLGEDTRAYKR

-100 GDYFKEDAIQFGWEF
+100 GDYFKEEAIQFGWEF
-115 LTQTVGLDK
+115 LTQTVGLAK
-124 DRMWVTVFREDDEAD
+124 DRMWVTIFRDDDEAD
-139 RLWKKMGVSPS
+139 ELWKKVGVPAS

-188 CPNGEGDRV
+188 RPNGEGDRV

-207 FNRDAAGTLHP
+207 FNRDTSGKLHP

-233 AAVAQGVYS
+233 AAVAQGVFS
-242 NYDSDVFTPLLSAVA
+242 NYDSDVFKPLLSAVA

-265 EKNQTDRSMCVVAD
+265 EQEPTDRSMRVVAD

-290 GILPSNEGRGYVL
+290 GVLPSNEGRGYVL
-303 RRILRRAARHGRL
+303 RRILRRAARHGRM
-316 LGIVEPFLY
+316 LGIVEPFLH

-331 VSQMAGVYSEV
+331 VNQMAEVYSEV
-342 RSAAATIAEATR
+342 RGAAATIAEATK
-354 GEEERFVA
+354 GEEERFIA
-362 TLDYSLPILNEILAK
+362 TLDQGLPILNDM
-377 KEVAAGSAFILASTD
+377 VAMA
-392 AEATRSEE
+392 R
-400 ERFVATH
+400 
-407 DYSLPIS
+407 
-414 KEILAKK
+414 
-421 EVSAGSAPTLAGTD
+421 SAGRNVLTGSD
-435 AFKLYDTYGLP
+435 VFKLYDTYGFP
-446 FDLMEEAC
+446 MDLMGEAC
-454 RERGIKLDTVGFEQA
+454 REQGMTLDEAGFEQA
-469 IAEQRNRA
+469 IQEQRNRA
-477 RKTGGFVEEIAR
+477 RKTGGFEQETAR
-489 PAVAELARRFGT
+489 PAVVELAGRVGT
-501 TKFVGYERLENES
+501 TKFIGYDRLESES
-514 LVQAILIGDRLV
+514 LVQAILKGDRLV

-554 QGVLTGSDGQMEI
+554 RGLLTGPDGRIEI
-567 TETTRPVPTVI
+567 AETTRPAPTVI

-587 RIREGEQLRMIVNT
+587 RIREGEQLHMTVNA

-614 HLLHAALRDML
+614 HLLHAALRDLL

-651 SSRDVDE
+651 SSRDIDE

-725 LFRIMSETG
+725 LFRLVSETG

-747 SGALTHMKKLETDIR
+747 SGALAQMKQLETDIR
-762 ELSDL
+762 ELSSL

-775 VAKTRKVMMQ
+775 VAKTRKVMTQ
-785 LKDKERELEELKL
+785 LKDKERELEEVKL
-798 KMASGSAV
+798 KMAGGSAAGAV
-806 ETTAKTIA
+806 AKTIA
-814 GIQVHVQRTDGLDVN
+814 GIQIHVQRTDGLDVN

-868 ARLKAGDL
+868 GRLKAGDL
-876 IKEMAAEVGGTGG
+876 IKDMAAEVGGTGG

-903 RLDVAL
+903 RLDGAL
-909 EKVFGLVERLL
+909 EKVFGLVERTL
-920 ER
+920 ERYTHGG